1 MTPPV
6 LPMPPAAGKPK
17 AESWLKHRLL
27 VIDDDPGA
35 IELARSALSTFR
47 SEIDIMGV
55 GSPAAALATMS
66 ELRPELVLLDLVMPG
81 VEGFE
86 LLEQLHRVQ
95 PGADIILITA
105 QYSTDSAVEAIQKGA
120 YDYLTKPL
128 PVERLRRKVS
138 DWLKQAHLRERASEL
153 EGRLAE
159 VFQFEGIIGRS
170 PLILE
175 LFARIQRI
183 APHFTNALVTGET
196 GTGKEFVARVLHQLS
211 PAADGPFVVC
221 NCAAI
226 AETLFE
232 SELFGHIRGAFTGAI
247 AEHTGLF
254 EHASGGTIFLD
265 EIGEVP
271 LPVQAKLLR
280 FLQSREIQRLGSP
293 VVRRVDVRIV
303 AATNRDL
310 ARMVAERTFREDLYY
325 RLSMVEL
332 KTPRLADRREDI
344 PLLVSHFLEQFST
357 RYQRGR
363 VRLSRRAQTL
373 MERYGWPGNVRE
385 LENALNYVVMMA
397 ERETIEVEDFPESIR
412 HHPSGVTT
420 DSSGHEIIPLGEM
433 EDRYVRQVLDKLQ
446 GNRARTANAL
456 GIGRVTLYR
465 MLKRMG
471 LQAQSEAR
479 PA

>member
-1 MTPPV
+1 MIPPSYPV
-6 LPMPPAAGKPK
+6 SPAQDKSTEGP
-17 AESWLKHRLL
+17 WLKHRLL
-27 VIDDDPGA
+27 VVDDDPGA
-35 IELARSALSTFR
+35 IELVRSALSAFR
-47 SEIDIMGV
+47 SDLDIAGV
-55 GSPAAALATMS
+55 GSPASALATMA
-66 ELRPELVLLDLVMPG
+66 EFRPELVLLDLVIPG

-86 LLEQLHRVQ
+86 LLEKLHSVQ

-128 PVERLRRKVS
+128 PVERLQRKVS
-138 DWLKQAHLRERASEL
+138 DWLQQARRREHASEL
-153 EGRLAE
+153 ESRLAE

-175 LFARIQRI
+175 MFARVQRI

-196 GTGKEFVARVLHQLS
+196 GTGKELVARVLHQLS
-211 PAADGPFVVC
+211 PAASGPFVVC

-232 SELFGHIRGAFTGAI
+232 SELFGHVRGAFTGAI

-271 LPVQAKLLR
+271 LAVQAKLLR

-332 KTPRLADRREDI
+332 KTPRVADRREDI
-344 PLLVSHFLEQFST
+344 PLLVQHFLEQFSA
-357 RYQRGR
+357 RYKRGR
-363 VRLSRRAQTL
+363 VRLSRRAQAL
-373 MERYGWPGNVRE
+373 VERYSWPGNVRE

-397 ERETIEVEDFPESIR
+397 ERDTIEVEDFPESIR
-412 HHPSGVTT
+412 HHPSAAAG
-420 DSSGHEIIPLGEM
+420 GFGGQEIIPLNEM
-433 EDRYVRQVLDKLQ
+433 EDRYVRQVLDQLR
-446 GNRARTANAL
+446 GNRLRTANAL

-465 MLKRMG
+465 KLKKMG
-471 LQAQSEAR
+471 VQAQSEAGM
-479 PA
+479 A

>member
-1 MTPPV
+1 MSSSATSRHRQTSSTTRAV
-6 LPMPPAAGKPK
+6 Q
-17 AESWLKHRLL
+17 RLL
-27 VIDDDPGA
+27 VVDDDAAA
-35 IELARSALSTFR
+35 IELVRAALSPFL
-47 SEIDIMGV
+47 SDLEIV
-55 GSPAAALATMS
+55 SASSPATAMS
-66 ELRPELVLLDLVMPG
+66 MMAELRPGIVLLDLVIPG

-86 LLEQLHRVQ
+86 LLEKLHSVQ

-128 PVERLRRKVS
+128 PVDRLRGKIS
-138 DWLKQAHLRERASEL
+138 DWLETARLRERAAEL
-153 EGRLAE
+153 ESRLAE

-175 LFARIQRI
+175 MFSRIQRI

-196 GTGKEFVARVLHQLS
+196 GTGKELVARVLHQLS
-211 PAADGPFVVC
+211 PVANGPFVVC

-232 SELFGHIRGAFTGAI
+232 SELFGHVRGAFTGAI

-271 LPVQAKLLR
+271 MAVQAKLLR
-280 FLQSREIQRLGSP
+280 FLQSREIQRIGSP

-310 ARMVAERTFREDLYY
+310 ARMVVERTFREDLYY

-344 PLLVSHFLEQFST
+344 PLLVQHFLEQFT
-357 RYQRGR
+357 ARYKRGR

-373 MERYGWPGNVRE
+373 VERYSWPGNVRE

-412 HHPSGVTT
+412 HHPSAVTGLTGV
-420 DSSGHEIIPLGEM
+420 DELLPLEEM
-433 EDRYVRQVLDKLQ
+433 ERRYVTQVLEKVH
-446 GNRARTANAL
+446 GNQTRAAAIL
-456 GIGRVTLYR
+456 GIGRSTLWR
-465 MLKRMG
+465 ILKKAPNRD
-471 LQAQSEAR
+471 AR
-479 PA
+479 

>member
-1 MTPPV
+1 MSSS
-6 LPMPPAAGKPK
+6 AASPNRKTNSVPR
-17 AESWLKHRLL
+17 AVQRLL
-27 VIDDDPGA
+27 VVDDDVSA
-35 IELARSALSTFR
+35 IELVRAALSSYL
-47 SEIDIMGV
+47 SELEIV
-55 GSPAAALATMS
+55 GASSEATALAMMS
-66 ELRPELVLLDLVMPG
+66 ETRPGLVLLDLVMPG
-81 VEGFE
+81 VQGFD
-86 LLEQLHRVQ
+86 LLEKLHRVQ

-128 PVERLRRKVS
+128 PVERLRRKVA
-138 DWLKQAHLRERASEL
+138 DWLQQAHLRERAAEL
-153 EGRLAE
+153 ESRLAE

-175 LFARIQRI
+175 LYARIQRI

-196 GTGKEFVARVLHQLS
+196 GTGKELVARVLHRLS

-232 SELFGHIRGAFTGAI
+232 SELFGHVRGAFTGAI

-310 ARMVAERTFREDLYY
+310 VRMVAERTFREDLYY

-344 PLLVSHFLEQFST
+344 PLLVQHFLEQFST
-357 RYQRGR
+357 RYQHGR
-363 VRLSRRAQTL
+363 VRLSRRAQAL
-373 MERYGWPGNVRE
+373 VERYGWPGNVRE

-412 HHPSGVTT
+412 HHPSALTGLSAP
-420 DSSGHEIIPLGEM
+420 DELLPLEEM
-433 EDRYVRQVLDKLQ
+433 ERRYVAQVLDKVH
-446 GNRARTANAL
+446 GNQTRAAAIL
-456 GIGRVTLYR
+456 GIGRSTLWR
-465 MLKRMG
+465 ILKKPPTSPG
-471 LQAQSEAR
+471 H
-479 PA
+479 